1 MPEATGV
8 QTKLNLEELVA
19 QPTWRDELRLMV
31 EEESLD
37 PWNIDLADI
46 ADKFVQR
53 IHKFQ
58 TLDLVLPANLILAA
72 AILLHLKSEAL
83 KFEEEQVQES
93 EVYLDENAS
102 PLEVPLLTLRTRIPP
117 KRRVTLPELMSA
129 LEDAFAYQK
138 KREERLLVP
147 LPEAMSLMLPE
158 YNIEERMGQLLA
170 RCSQLADSEGLVLF
184 SALLH
189 DTSRQEIIQTL
200 MPLLH
205 LAQDN
210 KLNIFQEKLFGE
222 IFIQLKTAE
231 ITVT

>member
-1 MPEATGV
+1 M
-8 QTKLNLEELVA
+8 LDLEKLVA

-53 IHKFQ
+53 IRKFQ

-83 KFEEEQVQES
+83 KFEEEQVQEP
-93 EVYLDENAS
+93 ETYLDENAA

-117 KRRVTLPELMSA
+117 KRRVTLPELMNA

-138 KREERLLVP
+138 KREERLLAP
-147 LPEAMSLMLPE
+147 PPEAMAFMLPE
-158 YNIEERMGQLLA
+158 YNIEERMAQLLA
-170 RCSQLADSEGLVLF
+170 RCAELADSEGLVLF
-184 SALLH
+184 SALIRN
-189 DTSRQEIIQTL
+189 TSRQEIIQTL

-205 LAQDN
+205 LTQDG

-222 IFIQLKTAE
+222 IFVQLKSPDM
-231 ITVT
+231 TVT